1 MPSFIVSFLLIVSLV
16 QETGKRSP
24 HGDPESDHRAP
35 EAAAEN
41 ARDRYGYNHLRESQ
55 HQVGYSHENVID
67 YAPIEAAQHAYDAA
81 DGACLIISEL
91 VAYGSFCTSAPENTA
106 ISTSTAAHAAA
117 AITRFLSFA
126 FFFIA

>member
-24 HGDPESDHRAP
+24 HGD
-35 EAAAEN
+35 
-41 ARDRYGYNHLRESQ
+41 
-55 HQVGYSHENVID
+55 
-67 YAPIEAAQHAYDAA
+67 
-81 DGACLIISEL
+81 
-91 VAYGSFCTSAPENTA
+91 PENTA